1 MSKQSYFVWKGI
13 DCRSKGIYLSGPVST
28 VRPEERVNHITIPG
42 RSGDL
47 TELEGDQIYNSYIQT
62 ATILVKGGYRNREVF
77 QWLRGSGNVTF
88 SGDPEKK
95 QKARIIG
102 AITLNKYSHNLDWW
116 EGEVQFYCEPLK
128 QKLIDDPI
136 VTITTNPT
144 SLGNGG
150 DVVEKP
156 FWEVTAGGTG
166 FDGTVVV
173 SCGGKTLSIS
183 EMQSGWICFIDS
195 ETEEVLNTAQTGTI
209 TERSS
214 GEFPVLQVGNG
225 NTLSGSGWT
234 QIRMWPRERFL

>member
-1 MSKQSYFVWKGI
+1 MAQSFFIWKGK
-13 DCRSKGIYLSGPVST
+13 DCRSMGVRMIGPAPII
-28 VRPEERVNHITIPG
+28 RPEERVEHVQIPG

-47 TELEGDQIYNSYIQT
+47 TMLEGTDIYNSYIQT
-62 ATILVKGGYRNREVF
+62 ISISVRGGYRMREVYD
-77 QWLRGSGNVTF
+77 WLRGSGYVTF
-88 SGDPEKK
+88 SGEPNKK
-95 QKARIIG
+95 QPARIIG
-102 AITLNKYSHNLDWW
+102 AVTLNRHSRNKDSW
-116 EGEVQFYCEPLK
+116 EGEVQFYCQPWK
-128 QKLIDDPI
+128 QKIIGDPI
-136 VTITTNPT
+136 VTITTNPST
-144 SLGNGG
+144 LGNGG

-183 EMQSGWICFIDS
+183 EMQDGWICFIDS
-195 ETEEVLNTAQTGTI
+195 ETEEVLNTAQTGTM

>member
-1 MSKQSYFVWKGI
+1 MGQSWFSWNGV
-13 DCRSKGIYLSGPVST
+13 DCRSMGVIMTAPAAII
-28 VRPEERVNHITIPG
+28 RPEERVQHIEIPG
-42 RSGDL
+42 RAGDL
-47 TELEGDQIYNSYIQT
+47 TQTEGENIFNSYIQT
-62 ATILVKGGYRNREVF
+62 VSFTVRGGFRVRDIYK
-77 QWLRGSGNVTF
+77 WLRGAGEVTF
-88 SGDPEKK
+88 SGEPDRK
-95 QKARIIG
+95 QDARIIG

-136 VTITTNPT
+136 VTITTNTT

-183 EMQSGWICFIDS
+183 EMQSEWICFIDS